1 MPLSSTTLAKIIDG
15 SAIASFVI
23 NQDHKVT
30 HWNTAMEA
38 LSGIKREQMIGKDSC
53 SEVFYSHKRPTMADL
68 ISQPGIGSGNREILP
83 GEIPE
88 ISVNRGGL

>member
-23 NQDHKVT
+23 NQDHQIT

-38 LSGIKREQMIGKDSC
+38 LTGIK
-53 SEVFYSHKRPTMADL
+53 
-68 ISQPGIGSGNREILP
+68 GNK
-83 GEIPE
+83 
-88 ISVNRGGL
+88 